1 MMTFRQIIDLWP
13 TMSALATDVGLH
25 DKYQTVAAWKR
36 RDRIPP
42 DYWIAVVRAAKR
54 RDLPV
59 TYETLA
65 SAAAKTAA

>member
-13 TMSALATDVGLH
+13 TMSALATDVGLQ

-36 RDRIPP
+36 RDSIPP
-42 DYWIAVVRAAKR
+42 DYWRSVVEAAKR

-65 SAAAKTAA
+65 NAAARTAA